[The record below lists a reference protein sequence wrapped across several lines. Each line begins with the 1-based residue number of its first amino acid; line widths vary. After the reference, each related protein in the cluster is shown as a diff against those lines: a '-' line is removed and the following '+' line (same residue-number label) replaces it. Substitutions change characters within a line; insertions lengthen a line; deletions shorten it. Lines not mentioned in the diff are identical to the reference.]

1 MKYDLRDKAV
11 VLTGGSRGIGRAVA
25 WELAKEGAR
34 IGIAARDGEKLADTA
49 RAVSEHGSSCVL
61 LPCDVAH
68 DGQVRSMVDRAAEAL
83 GGIDVFMNIA
93 GVTLEKPLEEATPDD
108 YRRVMETNLLG
119 TVRCT
124 CAALPHL
131 KQSRGLLVNIAS
143 IIVRTPFPY
152 LGVYACSKWAV
163 AAFSATLRQELYGT
177 GVRVLTVFPTVVSTD
192 MKDLEPV
199 LANSPA
205 QSPQQ
210 CARAIVQAIRR
221 GKVETD
227 TAILP
232 KFLSAAYC
240 LAPGLGDMITRL
252 FLPREYRI
260 RKGGAYG

>member
-1 MKYDLRDKAV
+1 MKCDLQDKAV

-25 WELAKEGAR
+25 RELAKEGAR
-34 IGIAARDGEKLADTA
+34 IGIAARDRDKLAETA
-49 RAVSEHGSSCVL
+49 HEVGGHGAPCVL

-68 DGQVRSMVDRAAEAL
+68 DEQVRTMVDRAAEAL

-119 TVRCT
+119 TVRCA

-131 KQSRGLLVNIAS
+131 KQSRGLLVNVAS

-177 GVRVLTVFPTVVSTD
+177 GVRVLTMFPTVVNTD

-205 QSPQQ
+205 QSPEQ
-210 CARAIVQAIRR
+210 CARAIVRAVR
-221 GKVETD
+221 GGKTEAD
-227 TAILP
+227 TAFAP
-232 KFLSAAYC
+232 KILSAAYS

-252 FLPREYRI
+252 FLPREYRTS
-260 RKGGAYG
+260 RR